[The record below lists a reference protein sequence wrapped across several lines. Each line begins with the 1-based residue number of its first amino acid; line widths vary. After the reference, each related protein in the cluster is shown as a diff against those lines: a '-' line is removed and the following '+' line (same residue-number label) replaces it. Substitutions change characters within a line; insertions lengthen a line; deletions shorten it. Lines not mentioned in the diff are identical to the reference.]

1 MCISYVSVLFYAN
14 YNPVF
19 RVGICSSKPIIT
31 LRIRRKNQ
39 LRHPAPRVGSLLP
52 VTRACGADKDKF
64 VGEFGL
70 SAGGVGEDVL
80 ADVLGTAAGWAWL
93 DE

>member
-14 YNPVF
+14 CTPVF

-52 VTRACGADKDKF
+52 VTRACGADKGKF
-64 VGEFGL
+64 VGKVSL
-70 SAGGVGEDVL
+70 SADGIGEDVL
-80 ADVLGTAAGWAWL
+80 ADVLGAATGRARI
-93 DE
+93 D